1 MLEQMSPQL
10 KSLAYRMLGS
20 AADAEDIVQEAW
32 LRLHQTEPKP
42 DSEQAFLY
50 RVVSNLCVD
59 RLRRLK
65 VERRHYFGPWLP
77 DPIADASLNLEEAA
91 IADQDLSNGFML
103 LMENLSPAE
112 RIVYVLRQAFDFS
125 YQEISQL
132 LQISPACARQRAHRA
147 QRRVTASRDSGV
159 NASPATATDARPES
173 FSEAV
178 RDGQKSMLA
187 ELSARIAA
195 GDINGL
201 IHLMSEDVVALTDGG
216 GVVSAAIIPVEGRQ
230 RIAQMSVFLANKN
243 AGQGVSEVR
252 YVAVNGG
259 WGMVSLR
266 QGVIDSCIQ
275 IEVADDLV
283 RRIYVMRNP
292 GKLVHL
298 SQALG
303 LSAPAPG

>member
-32 LRLHQTEPKP
+32 LRLHQVEPKP

-77 DPIADASLNLEEAA
+77 EPIADASLSLEDAA
-91 IADQDLSNGFML
+91 IAAQDLSNGFML
-103 LMENLSPAE
+103 LMESLSPAE
-112 RIVYVLRQAFDFS
+112 RVVYVLRQAFDFS
-125 YQEISQL
+125 YREISQL

-147 QRRVTASRDSGV
+147 QRRVAANRSSQAADTGTVSARTAE
-159 NASPATATDARPES
+159 AARE
-173 FSEAV
+173 
-178 RDGQKSMLA
+178 DQKTMLA
-187 ELSARIAA
+187 ELSARISA

-230 RIAQMSVFLANKN
+230 RIAQMSVFLARKN
-243 AGQGVSEVR
+243 AALGVSEVR
-252 YVAVNGG
+252 FVAVNGG
-259 WGMVSLR
+259 WGMVSVR
-266 QGVIDSCIQ
+266 EGKIDSCIQ
-275 IEVADDLV
+275 IEVAGGLLQ
-283 RRIYVMRNP
+283 RIYVMRNP
-292 GKLVHL
+292 GKLDH
-298 SQALG
+298 
-303 LSAPAPG
+303 